1 MFRFRGIFRAAAF
14 SLAAIV
20 AAGVA
25 RAETLTEA
33 LVSAYNTNPQLA
45 AVRAS
50 LRVTDEDL
58 AEALSGFRPTINAQW
73 AAGRTRSTL
82 TRARPQ
88 YLNPMNRQVQ
98 IVLPLFPLSGFA
110 AVNSADARIE
120 VGRANLAAVEQQ
132 VFVSVVG
139 VYLDVIRDEAL
150 LVITR
155 DIAASLTRELDSNK
169 RRFTE
174 GDISQTDIALTQT
187 RLSQVQAEHVT
198 AEQSLR
204 RSRSAYEEVVGHPP
218 LGLVDPGLPPALPE
232 TKEAATALATEGNP
246 NLLQARRT
254 EDLARVDIDRAA
266 AGFAPSLSVVGSN
279 TFAENESF
287 DQQQEDQY
295 SLQLQLRVPLYEGGA
310 TQSRVRRAKELWSQ
324 RRAETITTER
334 ATVRQVADAFDALVT
349 TKDIIKYSQEG
360 VDAAR
365 SALDGVRKEA
375 VEGFRTTFDILQSE
389 QNLLDAQ
396 RRLKIAE
403 RNELFAGWQLLAAI
417 GAFNA
422 QDTGLET
429 KIYDPEPHAD
439 EVWGVGGAFSIE
451 PLDGDPVPQPTSTAP
466 GVLIPA
472 EAGRAALPSAPAA
485 AAEPAAP
492 DFWDELFASPA
503 EEAPAAQPAAAPV
516 TPAPIE
522 PASEAEGSF
531 WTDVLGIP
539 ADEVQPP

>member
-1 MFRFRGIFRAAAF
+1 MVRFRGICRAAVL
-14 SLAAIV
+14 SLAALAV
-20 AAGVA
+20 TGAA

-33 LVSAYNTNPQLA
+33 LVSAYNTNPELA
-45 AVRAS
+45 AARAS

-58 AEALSGFRPTINAQW
+58 AEALSGFRPILELQGSNANTI
-73 AAGRTRSTL
+73 GRVQQG
-82 TRARPQ
+82 RATSREPVSGQ
-88 YLNPMNRQVQ
+88 AQ
-98 IVLPLFPLSGFA
+98 IVQPLFPLSGFA

-120 VGRANLAAVEQQ
+120 VGRASLAAVEQQ
-132 VFVSVVG
+132 VFVAVAQA
-139 VYLDVIRDEAL
+139 YLDVIRDEAL
-150 LVITR
+150 VAITR
-155 DIAASLTRELDSNK
+155 DIAASLMRELDSNK
-169 RRFTE
+169 RRFDE

-187 RLSQVQAEHVT
+187 RLSQVQADHVT
-198 AEQSLR
+198 AEQNLR

-218 LGLVDPGLPPALPE
+218 MGLVNPGLPPSLPA
-232 TKEAATALATEGNP
+232 TREAATAVAIDGNP
-246 NLLQARRT
+246 GLLQARRN
-254 EDLARVDIDRAA
+254 EELAKVDIDRAL
-266 AGFAPSLSVVGSN
+266 AGFAPTLNLVGSGLY
-279 TFAENESF
+279 AEDQSF
-287 DQQQEDQY
+287 DGEQEEQY

-324 RRAETITTER
+324 RRAETITAER
-334 ATVRQVADAFDALVT
+334 ATVRQVADAFDALTT
-349 TKDIIKYSQEG
+349 TKDVINYAREG

-365 SALDGVRKEA
+365 AALDGVRKEA

-439 EVWGVGGAFSIE
+439 EVWGVGGAFSVE

-485 AAEPAAP
+485 TAEPAAP
-492 DFWDELFASPA
+492 DFWDELFAGPA

-539 ADEVQPP
+539 ADEIQPP